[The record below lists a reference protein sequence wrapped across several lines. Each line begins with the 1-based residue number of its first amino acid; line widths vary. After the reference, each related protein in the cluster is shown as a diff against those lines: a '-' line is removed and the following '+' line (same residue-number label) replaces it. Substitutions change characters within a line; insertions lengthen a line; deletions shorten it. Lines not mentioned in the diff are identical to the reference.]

1 MKKIVFNNGEQKSII
16 LIKDN
21 DRAQAQFEA
30 WIGDLLEMV
39 GRVTSPRV
47 DCVIATDMLGE
58 ASLTISPATSRSRG
72 RLLDKE
78 VGIIPLWEIDSI

>member
-58 ASLTISPATSRSRG
+58 ARLTISPAGPRSRG
-72 RLLDKE
+72 HWLNAE
-78 VGIIPLWEIDSI
+78 PGVIPLWDIDSI